1 MFYLLFT
8 YSIIFI
14 IFNLYNTQYKIQI
27 VLSHQVYFSEHRLFS
42 VIFDT
47 FVI

>member
-8 YSIIFI
+8 YSIIFV
-14 IFNLYNTQYKIQI
+14 IFNLYNMQCKIQK
-27 VLSHQVYFSEHRLFS
+27 VLFHQVYFSEHRLFS

>member
-1 MFYLLFT
+1 MFYLMFT
-8 YSIIFI
+8 YSILFV
-14 IFNLYNTQYKIQI
+14 IFNLYITQYKIQT
-27 VLSHQVYFSEHRLFS
+27 VLFHQVYFSEHRLFS